1 MQLTSVVVALALGT
15 TLVASTNA
23 AVPDIG
29 ADFRPNTPKPGWAY
43 LQSTAASG
51 GAETALTYGGL
62 VGNNGNLGYGGGAN
76 TFNLGAVL
84 GTNTGANEFKMF
96 VDGQYNAGVLGVD
109 LLVHPGD
116 PVLLGGG
123 GKPFVILRYT
133 FSAMDLA
140 DGNLAHISG
149 SFRELIPGGDSIEAL
164 VFHNSTEL
172 FHVVATGQT
181 LPQASGTF
189 NVQAR
194 VSLGDTISFVVGI
207 KESLWADESA
217 VRGTISL
224 LAPPAIRLN
233 CACEGSEFVLS
244 WTGGQGPYQVQQT
257 PTLGPTNV
265 WENVGEP
272 VPTNSVR
279 VPLGPGNVFL
289 RVRGQ

>member
-1 MQLTSVVVALALGT
+1 
-15 TLVASTNA
+15 
-23 AVPDIG
+23 
-29 ADFRPNTPKPGWAY
+29 
-43 LQSTAASG
+43 
-51 GAETALTYGGL
+51 
-62 VGNNGNLGYGGGAN
+62 
-76 TFNLGAVL
+76 
-84 GTNTGANEFKMF
+84 

-172 FHVVATGQT
+172 FHVVAVGET

-207 KESLWADESA
+207 KESLLADESA

-257 PTLGPTNV
+257 TTLGPTAM

-272 VPTNSVR
+272 VQATSMR
-279 VPLGPGNVFL
+279 IPLGPGTVFF